1 MRLAHRPTQSALP
14 GRTPLDIRLGL
25 TNAADV
31 AHPLR
36 WGILGAAKICEDW
49 ARALRDVPGAE
60 TVAVAA
66 RSQDSAQ
73 AFADKMG
80 LPKAYEGYEAL
91 AADPDIDIVYI
102 GSKTPDHFDHCMMCI
117 KAGKNVL
124 CEKPFT
130 ETAAQAREVYAAA
143 AEAGLFCQEGMW
155 TRFFPVYE
163 HARQAIAAGAIG
175 DVQIVQSDYPDRVYA
190 LCPAPL
196 AFGADEAPLVSA
208 SGVAES
214 PGGRPN
220 AAVLQYGTKGIGVI
234 TFPQGGVKFPEGALP
249 TLRLLS
255 AHCSLAFAQCAI
267 SSALKAESRLAWGM
281 ARRLLAAPR
290 PRITRSSSPS
300 PQVSLC
306 APAFCLR
313 TWLCFIW
320 FERPQAVG
328 GSATWARLT
337 TASGAGRAPA
347 TSGS

>member
-1 MRLAHRPTQSALP
+1 
-14 GRTPLDIRLGL
+14 
-25 TNAADV
+25 
-31 AHPLR
+31 
-36 WGILGAAKICEDW
+36 
-49 ARALRDVPGAE
+49 
-60 TVAVAA
+60 
-66 RSQDSAQ
+66 
-73 AFADKMG
+73 
-80 LPKAYEGYEAL
+80 
-91 AADPDIDIVYI
+91 
-102 GSKTPDHFDHCMMCI
+102 
-117 KAGKNVL
+117 
-124 CEKPFT
+124 
-130 ETAAQAREVYAAA
+130 
-143 AEAGLFCQEGMW
+143 MW

-249 TLRLLS
+249 TLRLCHIILTGS
-255 AHCSLAFAQCAI
+255 SVYLQCVI

-281 ARRLLAAPR
+281 VRRLLAAPR

-313 TWLCFIW
+313 IWLCFI
-320 FERPQAVG
+320 
-328 GSATWARLT
+328 
-337 TASGAGRAPA
+337 
-347 TSGS
+347 

>member
-1 MRLAHRPTQSALP
+1 MLRLHLSATA
-14 GRTPLDIRLGL
+14 RRRPLDLREGL
-25 TNAADV
+25 TRAEDV
-31 AHPLR
+31 HFPLR
-36 WGILGAAKICEDW
+36 WGFITASAIGSDFIKSLQ
-49 ARALRDVPGAE
+49 DVPGAE
-60 TVAVAA
+60 CVAVAA
-66 RSQDSAQ
+66 RDAGRAARYAEAHGMPRSHATYQ
-73 AFADKMG
+73 A
-80 LPKAYEGYEAL
+80 LC
-91 AADPDIDIVYI
+91 ADPDIDIVYI

-255 AHCSLAFAQCAI
+255 AHSDQ
-267 SSALKAESRLAWGM
+267 RL
-281 ARRLLAAPR
+281 
-290 PRITRSSSPS
+290 RSVP
-300 PQVSLC
+300 
-306 APAFCLR
+306 FHR
-313 TWLCFIW
+313 H
-320 FERPQAVG
+320 
-328 GSATWARLT
+328 
-337 TASGAGRAPA
+337 
-347 TSGS
+347 